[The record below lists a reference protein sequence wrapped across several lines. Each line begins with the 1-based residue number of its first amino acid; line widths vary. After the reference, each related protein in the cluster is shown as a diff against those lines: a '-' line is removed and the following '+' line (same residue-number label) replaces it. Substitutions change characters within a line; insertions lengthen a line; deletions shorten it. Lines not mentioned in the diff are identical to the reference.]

1 MKIVKGEPESR
12 RKKYGIVV
20 GQFNELI
27 TRRLLQGCLARLK
40 RGGVKDNEIT
50 VVWVPGSFEL
60 PVTALQLANKKTI
73 DAVICLGA
81 VIRGETIHFELVAHS
96 AASGIIRAALLS
108 QKPVIFGVITTDTI
122 NQAYARSDDKKENI
136 GRDAAVSAMAMVN
149 VLKQI

>member
-1 MKIVKGEPESR
+1 MKIVKGEPKSR

-40 RGGVKDNEIT
+40 QGGVKDNEIT

-60 PVTALQLANKKTI
+60 PVTALKLAKKKTI

-108 QKPVIFGVITTDTI
+108 QKPVIFGVVTTDTI

-136 GRDAAVSAMAMVN
+136 GQDAAVGAMAMVN
-149 VLKQI
+149 VLQQI